1 MWYEVILDALKDTAI
16 LFPFL
21 FLMYLLVE
29 VVEHNTKVGKPNR
42 ALTGKCA
49 PLIGA
54 VSGLVP
60 MCGFSVMAAKLYRH
74 RHLTL
79 GTLLAVLITTS
90 DEAFLVLLTSPA
102 SGFGWGDMAISVLA
116 MAGIKLFLGISVGY
130 LADFLANKKSAPALQ
145 SLPEC
150 TEHAHGEEEEEG
162 REEHG
167 HGHGHEHAHGHE
179 EFSACEH
186 HREGKVILYLVS
198 PLLHALKV
206 AAFILLV
213 NLAFGYLFFALGEDN
228 VVAFLQAGYWY
239 QPLVCCLIGL
249 VPNCAS
255 SVILAETYA
264 IGGIAFGSCLAGLV
278 TNTGLG
284 CLALLRGKAENKQAL
299 YIVLFL
305 VGLGIAVGYAVNGIA
320 LCI

>member
-21 FLMYLLVE
+21 FLMYVLVE

-42 ALTGKCA
+42 ALTGRCA
-49 PLIGA
+49 PMIGA

-102 SGFGWGDMAISVLA
+102 GGFGWGDMALSVLA

-130 LADFLANKKSAPALQ
+130 FADFISNRKSAPVLRA
-145 SLPEC
+145 LPEC
-150 TEHAHGEEEEEG
+150 TGHAHEEED
-162 REEHG
+162 
-167 HGHGHEHAHGHE
+167 GHEECDHEHDCEGHAHE

-186 HREGKVILYLVS
+186 HREGKVVLYLVS

-206 AAFILLV
+206 AAFILLI
-213 NLAFGYLFFALGEDN
+213 NLAFGYLYFALGEDN

-264 IGGIAFGSCLAGLV
+264 MGGIAFGSCLAGLV

-284 CLALLRGKAENKQAL
+284 CLALLRGKAENKRAL
-299 YIVLFL
+299 FIVLFL
-305 VGLGIAVGYAVNGIA
+305 LGLGIAVGYAVNGIA
-320 LCI
+320 LCL

>member
-21 FLMYLLVE
+21 FLMYVLVE

-102 SGFGWGDMAISVLA
+102 GGFGWGDMALSVLA
-116 MAGIKLFLGISVGY
+116 MAGIKLFLGISIGY
-130 LADFLANKKSAPALQ
+130 LADFISNRKSAPVLRA
-145 SLPEC
+145 LPEC
-150 TEHAHGEEEEEG
+150 TGHAHEEED
-162 REEHG
+162 
-167 HGHGHEHAHGHE
+167 GHEERDHEHDCEGHAHE

-186 HREGKVILYLVS
+186 HREGKVVLYLVS

-206 AAFILLV
+206 AAFILLI
-213 NLAFGYLFFALGEDN
+213 NLAFGYLYFALGEDN

-264 IGGIAFGSCLAGLV
+264 MGGIAFGSCLAGLV

-284 CLALLRGKAENKQAL
+284 CLALLRGRAENKRAL
-299 YIVLFL
+299 FIVLFL
-305 VGLGIAVGYAVNGIA
+305 LGLGIAVGYAVNGIA
-320 LCI
+320 LCL

>member
-21 FLMYLLVE
+21 FLMYVLVE

-102 SGFGWGDMAISVLA
+102 GGFGWGDMALSVLA

-130 LADFLANKKSAPALQ
+130 FADFISNRKSAPVLRA
-145 SLPEC
+145 LPEC
-150 TEHAHGEEEEEG
+150 TGHAHEEED
-162 REEHG
+162 
-167 HGHGHEHAHGHE
+167 GHEERDHGRDREGHAHE

-186 HREGKVILYLVS
+186 HREGKVVLYLVS

-206 AAFILLV
+206 AAFILLI
-213 NLAFGYLFFALGEDN
+213 NLAFGCLYFALGEDN

-264 IGGIAFGSCLAGLV
+264 MGGIAFGSCLAGLV

-284 CLALLRGKAENKQAL
+284 CLALLRGKAENKRAL
-299 YIVLFL
+299 FIVLFL
-305 VGLGIAVGYAVNGIA
+305 LGLGIAVGYAVNGIA
-320 LCI
+320 LCL

>member
-1 MWYEVILDALKDTAI
+1 
-16 LFPFL
+16 
-21 FLMYLLVE
+21 
-29 VVEHNTKVGKPNR
+29 
-42 ALTGKCA
+42 
-49 PLIGA
+49 
-54 VSGLVP
+54 
-60 MCGFSVMAAKLYRH
+60 
-74 RHLTL
+74 
-79 GTLLAVLITTS
+79 
-90 DEAFLVLLTSPA
+90 
-102 SGFGWGDMAISVLA
+102 
-116 MAGIKLFLGISVGY
+116 
-130 LADFLANKKSAPALQ
+130 
-145 SLPEC
+145 
-150 TEHAHGEEEEEG
+150 
-162 REEHG
+162 
-167 HGHGHEHAHGHE
+167 
-179 EFSACEH
+179 
-186 HREGKVILYLVS
+186 
-198 PLLHALKV
+198 
-206 AAFILLV
+206 V

>member
-21 FLMYLLVE
+21 FLMYVLVE

-102 SGFGWGDMAISVLA
+102 GGFGWGDMALSVLA

-130 LADFLANKKSAPALQ
+130 FADFISNRKSAPVLRA
-145 SLPEC
+145 LPEC
-150 TEHAHGEEEEEG
+150 TGHAHEEEN
-162 REEHG
+162 
-167 HGHGHEHAHGHE
+167 GHEERDHEHDCEGHAHE

-186 HREGKVILYLVS
+186 HREGKVVLYLVS

-206 AAFILLV
+206 AAFILLI
-213 NLAFGYLFFALGEDN
+213 NLAFGYLYFALGEDN

-264 IGGIAFGSCLAGLV
+264 MGGIAFGSCLAGLV

-284 CLALLRGKAENKQAL
+284 CLALLRGKAENKRAL
-299 YIVLFL
+299 FIVLFL
-305 VGLGIAVGYAVNGIA
+305 LGLGIAVGYAVNGIA
-320 LCI
+320 LCL

>member
-21 FLMYLLVE
+21 FLMYVLVE

-102 SGFGWGDMAISVLA
+102 GGFGWGDMALSVLA
-116 MAGIKLFLGISVGY
+116 MAGIKLFLGISIGY
-130 LADFLANKKSAPALQ
+130 LADFISNRKSAPALRA
-145 SLPEC
+145 LPEC
-150 TEHAHGEEEEEG
+150 TGHAHEEED
-162 REEHG
+162 
-167 HGHGHEHAHGHE
+167 GHEERDHEHDCEGHAHE

-186 HREGKVILYLVS
+186 HREGKVVLYLVS

-206 AAFILLV
+206 AAFILLI
-213 NLAFGYLFFALGEDN
+213 NLAFGYLYFALGEDN

-264 IGGIAFGSCLAGLV
+264 MGGIAFGSCLAGLV

-284 CLALLRGKAENKQAL
+284 CLALLRGKAENKRAL
-299 YIVLFL
+299 FIVLFL
-305 VGLGIAVGYAVNGIA
+305 LGLGIAVGYAVNGIA
-320 LCI
+320 LCL

>member
-21 FLMYLLVE
+21 FLMYVLVE

-102 SGFGWGDMAISVLA
+102 GGFGWGDMALSVLA

-130 LADFLANKKSAPALQ
+130 FADFISNRKSAPVLRA
-145 SLPEC
+145 LPEC
-150 TEHAHGEEEEEG
+150 TGHAHEEED
-162 REEHG
+162 
-167 HGHGHEHAHGHE
+167 GHEERDHEHDCEGHAHE

-186 HREGKVILYLVS
+186 HREGKVVLYLVS

-206 AAFILLV
+206 AAFILLI
-213 NLAFGYLFFALGEDN
+213 NLAFGYLYFALGEDN

-264 IGGIAFGSCLAGLV
+264 MGGIAFGSCLAGLV

-284 CLALLRGKAENKQAL
+284 CLALLRGKAENKRAL
-299 YIVLFL
+299 FIVLFL
-305 VGLGIAVGYAVNGIA
+305 LGLGIAVGYAVNGIA
-320 LCI
+320 LCL

>member
-21 FLMYLLVE
+21 FLMYVLVE

-102 SGFGWGDMAISVLA
+102 SGFGWGDMALSVLA
-116 MAGIKLFLGISVGY
+116 MAGIKLFLGILVGY
-130 LADFLANKKSAPALQ
+130 LADFISNRKSAPALRA
-145 SLPEC
+145 LPEC
-150 TEHAHGEEEEEG
+150 TEHAHGEEDG
-162 REEHG
+162 HEEHG
-167 HGHGHEHAHGHE
+167 HGQE

-264 IGGIAFGSCLAGLV
+264 MGGIAFGSCLAGLV

-284 CLALLRGKAENKQAL
+284 CLALLRGKAENKRAL
-299 YIVLFL
+299 FIVLFL
-305 VGLGIAVGYAVNGIA
+305 LGLGIAVGYAVNGIA

>member
-1 MWYEVILDALKDTAI
+1 MWYDVILDALKDTAI

-21 FLMYLLVE
+21 FLMYVLVE

-102 SGFGWGDMAISVLA
+102 GGFGWGNMALSVLA

-130 LADFLANKKSAPALQ
+130 FADFISNRKSAPVLRA
-145 SLPEC
+145 LPEC
-150 TEHAHGEEEEEG
+150 TGHAHEEED
-162 REEHG
+162 
-167 HGHGHEHAHGHE
+167 GHEERDHEHDCEGHAHE

-186 HREGKVILYLVS
+186 HREGKVVLYLVS

-206 AAFILLV
+206 AAFILLI
-213 NLAFGYLFFALGEDN
+213 NLAFGYLYFALGEDN

-264 IGGIAFGSCLAGLV
+264 MGGIAFGSCLAGLV

-284 CLALLRGKAENKQAL
+284 CLALLRGKAENKRAL
-299 YIVLFL
+299 FIVLFL
-305 VGLGIAVGYAVNGIA
+305 LGLGIAVGYAVNGIA
-320 LCI
+320 LCL

>member
-102 SGFGWGDMAISVLA
+102 GGFGWGDMALSVLA

-130 LADFLANKKSAPALQ
+130 LADFISNQKSAPVLRA
-145 SLPEC
+145 LPEC
-150 TEHAHGEEEEEG
+150 TGHAHDEEEG
-162 REEHG
+162 HEEHD
-167 HGHGHEHAHGHE
+167 HGHDCEGHAHE

-186 HREGKVILYLVS
+186 HREGKVVLYLVS

-213 NLAFGYLFFALGEDN
+213 NLAFGYLYFALGEDN

-264 IGGIAFGSCLAGLV
+264 MGGIAFGSCLAGLV

-284 CLALLRGKAENKQAL
+284 CLALLRGKAENKRAL
-299 YIVLFL
+299 FIVLFL
-305 VGLGIAVGYAVNGIA
+305 LGLGIAVGYAVNGIA
-320 LCI
+320 LCL